1 MNCGMQAL
9 KGKNNMK
16 CTICKN
22 GETEMKTT
30 SISVNRG
37 DSFFIYKN
45 VPAEV
50 CTNCG
55 EQFFDE
61 SVATNIL
68 NSASES
74 AKKGTILDIKEYRA
88 A

>member
-1 MNCGMQAL
+1 
-9 KGKNNMK
+9 MK
-16 CTICKN
+16 CSICKN
-22 GETEMKTT
+22 GETEKKAA
-30 SISVNRG
+30 SISINKG

-61 SVATNIL
+61 SVTTNIL
-68 NSASES
+68 LTASES

-88 A
+88 T